1 MLITFLQKDSN
12 FKGTAHMQ
20 NVYNNGK

>member
-1 MLITFLQKDSN
+1 MLFTFLQKDSN

>member
-12 FKGTAHMQ
+12 KGAAHMQ
-20 NVYNNGK
+20 NFYNSGN